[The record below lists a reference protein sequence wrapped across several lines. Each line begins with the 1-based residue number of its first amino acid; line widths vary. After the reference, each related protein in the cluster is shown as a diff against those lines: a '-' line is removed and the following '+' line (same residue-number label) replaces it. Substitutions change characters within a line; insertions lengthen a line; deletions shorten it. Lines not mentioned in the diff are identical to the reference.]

1 MNERERIVNRDLGLL
16 DEAHYGGR
24 IPRSEYR
31 ARRRNV
37 LAALRDSH
45 GITARNALVQPPA
58 AQSRIPLPRDDG
70 LRDDVLPALLGS
82 APSSR
87 MLLMVFVAGAL
98 VCAVLLG
105 LLFFF
110 A

>member
-1 MNERERIVNRDLGLL
+1 MNEREHIVNRDLNLL

-24 IPRSEYR
+24 IARAEYR

-37 LAALRDSH
+37 LSALRDSH
-45 GITARNALVQPPA
+45 GITARKMLVQPARP
-58 AQSRIPLPRDDG
+58 IDGPLGDEM
-70 LRDDVLPALLGS
+70 LPVLLGGGTR
-82 APSSR
+82 SSR
-87 MLLMVFVAGAL
+87 MLLLVFTAGAL

-105 LLFFF
+105 LLFFT

>member
-1 MNERERIVNRDLGLL
+1 MNERERIVNRDLNLL

-24 IPRSEYR
+24 IARAEYR

-45 GITARNALVQPPA
+45 GITARKAVVQPA
-58 AQSRIPLPRDDG
+58 RRVDGPLGDEM
-70 LRDDVLPALLGS
+70 LPALLGGG
-82 APSSR
+82 ARSSR
-87 MLLMVFVAGAL
+87 MLLLVFAAGAL

-105 LLFFF
+105 LLFF
-110 A
+110 AA